1 MARVFPLKI
10 RKVGYIGDIG
20 HVVYAHCS
28 FLLLKLVGHTD
39 QVGHAD
45 QIFTQILFFPSAN
58 CFHLSLFCPIRSL
71 IWKDYS
77 KFPQKSTFRGHV
89 LIWISNWCLR
99 CYLPRV
105 DLFGNRAILII
116 DIKIPFDCKLGR
128 ASKFDFFLE
137 KMKKRQRSHR
147 CYSHFRWCFVMT
159 IIHFKI
165 KLQAGHQINIV
176 YMHDYWINITCAN
189 MDSKDPLIA
198 IPGHRLIH
206 LLNPIGQD
214 LALGLSQG
222 CCRQPPGGQQ
232 MFFLSSLPSLPLSPG
247 SPLTESGKRGA
258 AFDWLH
264 CYRTRSAPLKTFSP
278 KRFCYT
284 LPRAKTSVLTKNIC
298 SCNKKFLQLDR
309 IHLCQLFRR
318 QASLLSAHFI
328 EIPGFNR
335 FSQNLQ
341 LILNLLSHNLSPF
354 FSLANWSPTMQRV
367 VGPT

>member
-1 MARVFPLKI
+1 MVWLVFFPLKI
-10 RKVGYIGDIG
+10 RKVGHIGDIG

-45 QIFTQILFFPSAN
+45 HIFTQILFFPSAN

-147 CYSHFRWCFVMT
+147 QGGTKRWSAEAT
-159 IIHFKI
+159 
-165 KLQAGHQINIV
+165 
-176 YMHDYWINITCAN
+176 
-189 MDSKDPLIA
+189 
-198 IPGHRLIH
+198 
-206 LLNPIGQD
+206 
-214 LALGLSQG
+214 
-222 CCRQPPGGQQ
+222 
-232 MFFLSSLPSLPLSPG
+232 
-247 SPLTESGKRGA
+247 
-258 AFDWLH
+258 LH
-264 CYRTRSAPLKTFSP
+264 
-278 KRFCYT
+278 
-284 LPRAKTSVLTKNIC
+284 
-298 SCNKKFLQLDR
+298 
-309 IHLCQLFRR
+309 
-318 QASLLSAHFI
+318 
-328 EIPGFNR
+328 E
-335 FSQNLQ
+335 
-341 LILNLLSHNLSPF
+341 NLSCGRKSWPPTYAVLSRNQLCRELRALIVW
-354 FSLANWSPTMQRV
+354 FSWPPTYAVLSRNCLCRKLR
-367 VGPT
+367 T

>member
-1 MARVFPLKI
+1 MVWLVFFPLKI
-10 RKVGYIGDIG
+10 RKVGHIGDIG

-45 QIFTQILFFPSAN
+45 HIFTQILFFPSAN

-222 CCRQPPGGQQ
+222 CCRQLPGGQQ
-232 MFFLSSLPSLPLSPG
+232 MFFC
-247 SPLTESGKRGA
+247 
-258 AFDWLH
+258 LH
-264 CYRTRSAPLKTFSP
+264 CRRCHCHLVHPWRSLESEGLHLTDSTVIAQD
-278 KRFCYT
+278 
-284 LPRAKTSVLTKNIC
+284 PRHW
-298 SCNKKFLQLDR
+298 R
-309 IHLCQLFRR
+309 
-318 QASLLSAHFI
+318 
-328 EIPGFNR
+328 
-335 FSQNLQ
+335 
-341 LILNLLSHNLSPF
+341 LSHLKDSAILCREPR
-354 FSLANWSPTMQRV
+354 LV
-367 VGPT
+367 C